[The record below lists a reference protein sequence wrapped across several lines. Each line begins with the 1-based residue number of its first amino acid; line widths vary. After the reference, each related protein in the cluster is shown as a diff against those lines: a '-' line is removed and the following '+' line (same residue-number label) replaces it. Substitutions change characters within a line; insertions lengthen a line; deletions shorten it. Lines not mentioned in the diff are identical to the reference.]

1 MLCSG
6 CAQRAREKNKEA
18 AMIKQNVRTL
28 MRAVVIAAACIAMA
42 GCTHQLAC
50 KNMSEY
56 KCTALGTV
64 SKPLTIGIVP
74 NGGDEYGDQLIRYVR
89 ESLILKYNAKVILP
103 YLPGSS
109 EPVDIVTTVSV
120 KPEYKGSGWNFL
132 VNFPGFLVFVPALNG
147 YVYEV
152 SYDTSVVLEKTAD
165 STTIETFDVPIK
177 LNLRHADINR
187 TWTEVSWLEVGVIAF
202 VGGIAFTQYDTSVSP
217 LVMKDLGP
225 KLGEF
230 LATEIMNRVKK
241 SGQFA
246 LRTHP
251 RDWRDFE
258 LHGRASFNRG

>member
-1 MLCSG
+1 
-6 CAQRAREKNKEA
+6 
-18 AMIKQNVRTL
+18 MIKPNVTTV
-28 MRAVVIAAACIAMA
+28 MRAVVITAACIAMA

-50 KNMSEY
+50 KNMGDYRS
-56 KCTALGTV
+56 TALGTV

-74 NGGDEYGDQLIRYVR
+74 NGGDEYGDQLIRYIR

-109 EPVDIVTTVSV
+109 EPADIVTTVSV
-120 KPEYKGSGWNFL
+120 KPGYKGSGWNFL

-187 TWTEVSWLEVGVIAF
+187 TWTEVSWLEWGVIAF
-202 VGGIAFTQYDTSVSP
+202 VGGIAFIQYDTSVSP
-217 LVMKDLGP
+217 ILMKDLGP
-225 KLGEF
+225 QLGEY